1 MKNSILLLT
10 FLVIFSNTFAQDL
23 QDWGKYETI
32 KTEAAQRIEKYR
44 RILDDQIA
52 QGAPIDGIG
61 FQSRIKSG
69 LITPDT
75 IYKRLRDFEKYNLPY
90 QATEFEVR
98 DNDRT
103 YVYTDEERK
112 LITKYMMV
120 MYLNHPNVEGFW
132 HWTFADKKPNEV
144 LDYPLFNYDGA
155 PKATGKKWIE
165 LMEGFFNTDVTLTTD
180 ENGKMN
186 FKGYYGDYEVK
197 IDREGEKFSAF
208 LELSSTKNTS
218 SVLSVTLNKGH

>member
-120 MYLNHPNVEGFW
+120 MYL
-132 HWTFADKKPNEV
+132 
-144 LDYPLFNYDGA
+144 
-155 PKATGKKWIE
+155 
-165 LMEGFFNTDVTLTTD
+165 
-180 ENGKMN
+180 
-186 FKGYYGDYEVK
+186 
-197 IDREGEKFSAF
+197 
-208 LELSSTKNTS
+208 
-218 SVLSVTLNKGH
+218 